1 MVAQFGHLWRIFV
14 RRRLETLISPHPE
27 IFLKELLC
35 SSGMMLATSAPEF
48 CRHAFRTMI
57 FLYRR
62 FIYFWIASAL
72 LGCSLPPTFTN
83 DIVVPGPSR
92 DTSTPIESPSSG
104 AETSSLPEARTEAVP
119 DLSLHEYSES
129 PAMSEKAVELQQSPQ
144 HEPHRAEKSGLAREK
159 TFTLT
164 DDNLVNQ
171 WQKDM
176 DHAMEQ
182 PVGQRVLRIS
192 PTVEA
197 HHRVRYYI
205 NGFCGRLRDFFERA
219 LARSGKY
226 RSMMAEI
233 LRSEGLPEKL
243 VFLALIESGFSTT
256 AYSRAHALGPWQF
269 IRSTALH
276 YGLAINPWVDERRD
290 PVLSTRAAAAYLKD
304 LHQRFGE
311 WYLAAAAYNAGEGR
325 VGTALK
331 RAKTNDFWRLRNAR
345 HHLKLE
351 TRDYIPK
358 FVAAALIGREPEKY
372 GFEEI
377 SYEEP
382 WQFDEVIIDRPLR
395 LETVARM
402 ANTNVEVIKEL
413 NPALLRNFTPPTHQR
428 FTLRLPAGSQTTF
441 LDAYGDLPASGKIK
455 LSLHKV
461 KRGDILGRIAKK
473 HGLTVNQLIKEN
485 GLKGNRLRPGQELI
499 IVANDTAS
507 EPLRLDVRRH
517 LVHKTP

>member
-1 MVAQFGHLWRIFV
+1 
-14 RRRLETLISPHPE
+14 
-27 IFLKELLC
+27 
-35 SSGMMLATSAPEF
+35 
-48 CRHAFRTMI
+48 MI
-57 FLYRR
+57 FIYRN
-62 FIYFWIASAL
+62 FVYFWFASAL
-72 LGCSLPPTFTN
+72 LGCSLPPTFTH
-83 DIVVPGPSR
+83 DVVGLGQPR
-92 DTSTPIESPSSG
+92 DTSTPVEAPIVG
-104 AETSSLPEARTEAVP
+104 AESASLPQARTEVAQ
-119 DLSLHEYSES
+119 DLSLHDYSDS
-129 PAMSEKAVELQQSPQ
+129 TGLTEKAIESKQSPKQ
-144 HEPHRAEKSGLAREK
+144 EPPTAEKSGLAREK
-159 TFTLT
+159 TLTLT
-164 DDNLVNQ
+164 DDDLVDQ

-176 DHAMEQ
+176 DHAMKQ

-205 NGFCGRLRDFFERA
+205 DGFCGRMRDFFERA

-233 LRSEGLPEKL
+233 LHSEGLPEKL
-243 VFLALIESGFSTT
+243 VFLALIESGFSTS

-325 VGTALK
+325 VGTALQ

-345 HHLKLE
+345 QHLKLE
-351 TRDYIPK
+351 TRDYVPK

-402 ANTNVEVIKEL
+402 ANTNIEVIKEL
-413 NPALLRNFTPPTHQR
+413 NPALLRNFTPPTNEG

-441 LDAYGDLPASGKIK
+441 LAAYAELPASGKIK

-461 KRGDILGRIAKK
+461 KKGELLGRIAKK
-473 HGLTVNQLIKEN
+473 HGLTVNQLMKEN
-485 GLKGNRLRPGQELI
+485 GLKSNRLRPGQELI

-507 EPLRLDVRRH
+507 EPLRLDMRRH